1 MLYFYQ
7 KLGVITISQKIDDIT
22 ERKRLLKVVEEVL
35 PNNCGAII
43 RTSSCM
49 KSEEIIKKDIEELIN
64 EWNTILDE
72 GYKNKKGLVYK
83 SKDVLEKIL
92 IDFIDKDIEKIITN
106 DELELKRIE
115 KQLKK
120 IGKNVKIEL
129 KNDFMQIYKLETE
142 ISKINNRKIWIKSG
156 GYITIDKTEALTA
169 IDVNSGK
176 YTGEDGLEKT
186 LFDVNKD
193 ATKEIAKQIRLR
205 NIGGI
210 IVIDYINMEKQ
221 EDKEKIKE
229 LLEEELKKDRTVT
242 QVIGF
247 TRLELLELTRK
258 QIY

>member
-1 MLYFYQ
+1 
-7 KLGVITISQKIDDIT
+7 
-22 ERKRLLKVVEEVL
+22 
-35 PNNCGAII
+35 
-43 RTSSCM
+43 
-49 KSEEIIKKDIEELIN
+49 
-64 EWNTILDE
+64 
-72 GYKNKKGLVYK
+72 
-83 SKDVLEKIL
+83 
-92 IDFIDKDIEKIITN
+92 
-106 DELELKRIE
+106 
-115 KQLKK
+115 
-120 IGKNVKIEL
+120 
-129 KNDFMQIYKLETE
+129 MQIYKLETE

>member
-1 MLYFYQ
+1 M
-7 KLGVITISQKIDDIT
+7 
-22 ERKRLLKVVEEVL
+22 
-35 PNNCGAII
+35 
-43 RTSSCM
+43 
-49 KSEEIIKKDIEELIN
+49 
-64 EWNTILDE
+64 
-72 GYKNKKGLVYK
+72 
-83 SKDVLEKIL
+83 
-92 IDFIDKDIEKIITN
+92 
-106 DELELKRIE
+106 
-115 KQLKK
+115 KK

>member
-1 MLYFYQ
+1 
-7 KLGVITISQKIDDIT
+7 
-22 ERKRLLKVVEEVL
+22 
-35 PNNCGAII
+35 
-43 RTSSCM
+43 
-49 KSEEIIKKDIEELIN
+49 
-64 EWNTILDE
+64 
-72 GYKNKKGLVYK
+72 
-83 SKDVLEKIL
+83 
-92 IDFIDKDIEKIITN
+92 
-106 DELELKRIE
+106 
-115 KQLKK
+115 
-120 IGKNVKIEL
+120 
-129 KNDFMQIYKLETE
+129 MQIYKLETE

-258 QIY
+258 QIYQEG